1 MNSRLKFATDFS
13 CRRLGWR
20 GLRAAVTT
28 LIFVSMLVSVFT
40 GASESTSA
48 QEALLPR
55 LIQQCQPKMAKIIG
69 AGAGRVDGY
78 ASGIIVSAD
87 GLLLTSQGIFLDG
100 RQIRVELSDG
110 KSYSATILRRDRTLQ
125 LALLKIEAGRDLE
138 FFKLVD
144 APVGEKGDWV
154 VALSNAFKVAN
165 AAEPMSAM
173 IGIISLR
180 SSIEARLNDR
190 DVAYKGPLVLIDAIT
205 SNPGAGG
212 GAVVNSDGQL
222 VGMIGKLIN
231 SSETNTRINYA
242 VPTATLKQFVEDRV
256 DDTAL
261 IDQGKNGP
269 SDVAK
274 TETKKADLGIKIFS
288 LGGRNDPA
296 YVDRVVRGSAASKLR
311 LKPDDLIVAIDG
323 VQIGTVREYQKAVD
337 RLVPGVE
344 VSLVIK
350 RGSQIKRAVITPKEK
365 K

>member
-1 MNSRLKFATDFS
+1 MSNRQSVWQPVWQPDSPQQSFG
-13 CRRLGWR
+13 RRLAGVIV
-20 GLRAAVTT
+20 LAVVAIIP
-28 LIFVSMLVSVFT
+28 LKKSS
-40 GASESTSA
+40 G
-48 QEALLPR
+48 QEALLPQ
-55 LIQQCQPKMAKIIG
+55 LIRQCQPKMAKIIG

-78 ASGIIVSAD
+78 ASGIMVSDD

-125 LALLKIEAGRDLE
+125 LALLKIEADRELD
-138 FFKLVD
+138 FFRLTD
-144 APVGEKGDWV
+144 DPVGEKGDWV

-165 AAEPMSAM
+165 ASEPMSAM

-212 GAVVNSDGQL
+212 GAVINSDGQL

-242 VPTATLKQFVEDRV
+242 VPSATLKQFVEDRS
-256 DDTAL
+256 
-261 IDQGKNGP
+261 DQTVTTTEKKPGS
-269 SDVAK
+269 SDHADSNPK
-274 TETKKADLGIKIFS
+274 TKQAELGIKIFR

-296 YVDRVVRGSAASKLR
+296 YVDRITRGSAASKLR

-323 VQIGTVREYQKAVD
+323 VQIGTVQEFQKAVD

-350 RGSQIKRAVITPKEK
+350 RGPQIKRLMITPKEK